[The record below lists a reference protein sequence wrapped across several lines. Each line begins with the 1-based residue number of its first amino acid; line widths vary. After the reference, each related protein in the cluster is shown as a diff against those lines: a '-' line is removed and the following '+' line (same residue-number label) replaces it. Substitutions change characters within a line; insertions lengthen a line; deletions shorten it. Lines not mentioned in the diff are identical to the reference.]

1 MIKILLADD
10 HPVVRD
16 GLRGMLAGE
25 ADFEVVG
32 EAASGARRCGDRGER
47 PDVVLMDLQM
57 PEMDGAAAT
66 AEIAARFPGTRVLVL
81 TTYDTDGDILRAV
94 EAGATGYLLKDT
106 PRERL
111 FPAIRAAAR
120 GETVLAP
127 TVATR
132 LVSRMRR
139 PASEALTSREV
150 EVLEL
155 VARGSSNAGIA
166 GALFISEATVRPTCC
181 TPSTSWGWTTAR
193 RRGRGLERGI
203 IALPRAPL
211 RRFDQHCAVC
221 TRLCGQCCVKRKG
234 SRRDPVRRQRIPR
247 RLGDGHHPPAPS
259 APAGPNRNAAATADL
274 DRPGAASRA
283 SPGGVAQLAEI
294 EEVDPGTI
302 FQRDGAGFP
311 DWLSANLDRLAKELG
326 LSGLREVG
334 RDVGVG
340 SFTADL
346 LAQTDRGR
354 RVAIMSHLEPSD
366 HLHLGQMITFA
377 AGLDV
382 SAVVWITTRIGE
394 EHRAVLDWLN
404 QHGDDD
410 VRFFGIELRLLRIGG
425 SQPGAS
431 FHVEAR
437 PNDWQKVIKQRQRVG
452 SPLNSRTREF

>member
-1 MIKILLADD
+1 M
-10 HPVVRD
+10 
-16 GLRGMLAGE
+16 LRQE
-25 ADFEVVG
+25 
-32 EAASGARRCGDRGER
+32 ER
-47 PDVVLMDLQM
+47 
-57 PEMDGAAAT
+57 
-66 AEIAARFPGTRVLVL
+66 I
-81 TTYDTDGDILRAV
+81 
-94 EAGATGYLLKDT
+94 
-106 PRERL
+106 
-111 FPAIRAAAR
+111 
-120 GETVLAP
+120 
-127 TVATR
+127 
-132 LVSRMRR
+132 
-139 PASEALTSREV
+139 
-150 EVLEL
+150 
-155 VARGSSNAGIA
+155 
-166 GALFISEATVRPTCC
+166 
-181 TPSTSWGWTTAR
+181 
-193 RRGRGLERGI
+193 
-203 IALPRAPL
+203 
-211 RRFDQHCAVC
+211 
-221 TRLCGQCCVKRKG
+221 
-234 SRRDPVRRQRIPR
+234 RRDPVRRQRIPR

-259 APAGPNRNAAATADL
+259 RSSRAERNAAATADL
-274 DRPGAASRA
+274 DRSRGSFAA

-377 AGLDV
+377 AGLEV
-382 SAVVWITTRIGE
+382 SAVVWITTRFGE